1 MPRQTLECQPEVPGI
16 IPRQLLKIFTV
27 QETRERKEKS
37 MSEERKL
44 QFRGGI
50 GMSLIPVAIYV
61 FFCMVLFIGFKA
73 FNMEALAAGGF
84 LALLIGGVFCTSY
97 SDFWESA
104 IKGISSITSVSVVV
118 ILLLVGM
125 FSALIKLCG
134 LSGGFVWI
142 ANAVGMK
149 GGIFVAFTFIASCIV
164 STATGSSI
172 GTMFIAF
179 PIFYPAGI
187 MLGANEM
194 MMAGCIVSG
203 AIFGDNLAPISD
215 TTIASAST
223 QQFKNGKP
231 ADIGGVVSSRIKY
244 SAVAGLITIV
254 IFAIF
259 GGMGGVYEGGSIDA
273 AANPVSLVMLIPVV
287 LMLTV
292 STKTRN
298 IYEGILVGLVT
309 GTVVG
314 LAAGLFTPEQ
324 VFSNDAANNAA
335 VGFLI
340 DGINNILPT
349 CALVI
354 SVFGIMG
361 VLSDAGMLNLIA
373 EKILNSRMAST
384 TQGAEL
390 ICMMGIAFTTILLGG
405 VTSASILTFG
415 PILNKIGAVRNIHP
429 YRRANLLDGTANS
442 LPAIIPF
449 MSVFVFIGSALT
461 GLSPVVVAGGTIY
474 GFVLFFV
481 FWGAVLTGWG
491 CQKEE

>member
-1 MPRQTLECQPEVPGI
+1 
-16 IPRQLLKIFTV
+16 
-27 QETRERKEKS
+27 

-44 QFRGGI
+44 QFHGGI

-61 FFCMVLFIGFKA
+61 AFCMLLFIGFKA
-73 FNMEALAAGGF
+73 FNMEALAVGGF
-84 LALLIGGVFCTSY
+84 LALLIGGIFCTSY
-97 SDFWESA
+97 SEFWESA

-142 ANAVGMK
+142 ANASGMR
-149 GGIFVAFTFIASCIV
+149 GGIFVAFTFIAACIV

-194 MMAGCIVSG
+194 MMAGSIVSG

-223 QQFKNGKP
+223 QQFKNGRP

-244 SAVAGLITIV
+244 SAIAGAITIV
-254 IFAIF
+254 IFAAF
-259 GGMGGVYEGGSIDA
+259 GGIGGVYEGGSIDA
-273 AANPVSLVMLIPVV
+273 ASNPVSLVMLIPVI

-298 IYEGILVGLVT
+298 IYAGILVGLTT
-309 GTVVG
+309 GTIVG
-314 LAAGLFTPEQ
+314 LAAGLFTPAQ

-335 VGFLI
+335 VGFLV

-373 EKILNSRMAST
+373 EKILDSKLAGSAK
-384 TQGAEL
+384 GAEL
-390 ICMMGIAFTTILLGG
+390 ACMLGISLTTVLLGG

-415 PILNKIGAVRNIHP
+415 PILNKIGAARNIHP

-449 MSVFVFIGSALT
+449 MSVVVFIGAALT
-461 GLSPVVVAGGTIY
+461 GLSPVVVACGTVY
-474 GFVLFFV
+474 GVVLFLV
-481 FWGAVLTGWG
+481 FLVAVLTGYG
-491 CQKEE
+491 CRKEE

>member
-1 MPRQTLECQPEVPGI
+1 
-16 IPRQLLKIFTV
+16 
-27 QETRERKEKS
+27 

>member
-1 MPRQTLECQPEVPGI
+1 
-16 IPRQLLKIFTV
+16 
-27 QETRERKEKS
+27 

-73 FNMEALAAGGF
+73 FNMEALAVGGF
-84 LALLIGGVFCTSY
+84 LSLLIGGVFCTSY
-97 SDFWESA
+97 SEFWESA
-104 IKGISSITSVSVVV
+104 IRGISSITSVSVVV

-142 ANAVGMK
+142 ANAVK
-149 GGIFVAFTFIASCIV
+149 GGIFVAFPFLATCIV

-194 MMAGCIVSG
+194 MMAGSIVSG

-244 SAVAGLITIV
+244 SLVAGLITIV

-259 GGMGGVYEGGSIDA
+259 GGVGGTYEGGSIDA
-273 AANPVSLVMLIPVV
+273 ASNPVSLVMLIPVV

-298 IYEGILVGLVT
+298 IYEGILVGLAA
-309 GTVVG
+309 GTLVG
-314 LAAGLFTPEQ
+314 LAAGLFTPAQ
-324 VFSNDAANNAA
+324 IFSNDAANNAA
-335 VGFLI
+335 VGFLV

-373 EKILNSRMAST
+373 EKILDSKMAGT
-384 TQGAEL
+384 ARGAEL
-390 ICMMGIAFTTILLGG
+390 VCMMGIAFTTILLGG

-415 PILNKIGAVRNIHP
+415 PILNKIGAARNIHP

-461 GLSPVVVAGGTIY
+461 GLSPVIVAGGTIY

-481 FWGAVLTGWG
+481 FLGAVLTGWG

>member
-1 MPRQTLECQPEVPGI
+1 
-16 IPRQLLKIFTV
+16 
-27 QETRERKEKS
+27 

-44 QFRGGI
+44 QFHGGI

-61 FFCMVLFIGFKA
+61 AFCMLLFIGFKA
-73 FNMEALAAGGF
+73 FNMEALAVGGF
-84 LALLIGGVFCTSY
+84 LAPLIGGIFCTSY
-97 SDFWESA
+97 SEFWESA

-142 ANAVGMK
+142 ANASGMR
-149 GGIFVAFTFIASCIV
+149 GGIFVAFTFIAACIV

-194 MMAGCIVSG
+194 MMAGSIVSG

-223 QQFKNGKP
+223 QQLKNGRP

-244 SAVAGLITIV
+244 SAIAGAITIV
-254 IFAIF
+254 IFAAF
-259 GGMGGVYEGGSIDA
+259 GGIGGVYEGGSIDA
-273 AANPVSLVMLIPVV
+273 ASNPVSLVMLIPVI

-298 IYEGILVGLVT
+298 IYAGILVGLTT

-314 LAAGLFTPEQ
+314 LAAGLFTPAQ

-335 VGFLI
+335 VGFLV

-373 EKILNSRMAST
+373 EKILDSKLAGSAR
-384 TQGAEL
+384 GAEL
-390 ICMMGIAFTTILLGG
+390 ACMFGISLTTVLLGG

-415 PILNKIGAVRNIHP
+415 PILNKIGAARNIHP

-449 MSVFVFIGSALT
+449 MSVFVFIGAALT
-461 GLSPVVVAGGTIY
+461 GLSPVVVACGTVY
-474 GFVLFFV
+474 GVVLFLV
-481 FWGAVLTGWG
+481 FLVAVLTGYG
-491 CQKEE
+491 CRKEE

>member
-1 MPRQTLECQPEVPGI
+1 
-16 IPRQLLKIFTV
+16 
-27 QETRERKEKS
+27 
-37 MSEERKL
+37 
-44 QFRGGI
+44 
-50 GMSLIPVAIYV
+50 
-61 FFCMVLFIGFKA
+61 
-73 FNMEALAAGGF
+73 
-84 LALLIGGVFCTSY
+84 
-97 SDFWESA
+97 
-104 IKGISSITSVSVVV
+104 
-118 ILLLVGM
+118 
-125 FSALIKLCG
+125 
-134 LSGGFVWI
+134 
-142 ANAVGMK
+142 
-149 GGIFVAFTFIASCIV
+149 
-164 STATGSSI
+164 
-172 GTMFIAF
+172 
-179 PIFYPAGI
+179 
-187 MLGANEM
+187 MLGTNEM
-194 MMAGCIVSG
+194 MMAGSIVSG

-259 GGMGGVYEGGSIDA
+259 GGIGGTYQGGSIDA
-273 AANPVSLVMLIPVV
+273 AANPVSLVMLVPVV

-298 IYEGILVGLVT
+298 IYQGILVGLVT
-309 GTVVG
+309 GTIVG
-314 LAAGLFTPEQ
+314 LIAGLFTPAQ

-335 VGFLI
+335 IGFLI

-361 VLSDAGMLNLIA
+361 ILSDAGMLNLIA
-373 EKILNSRMAST
+373 EKILNSKMAGT
-384 TQGAEL
+384 AKGAEL
-390 ICMMGIAFTTILLGG
+390 VCMMGIAFTTILLGG

-415 PILNKIGAVRNIHP
+415 PILNKIGAARNIHP

-481 FWGAVLTGWG
+481 FLGAVLTGWG
-491 CQKEE
+491 CQKEEET

>member
-1 MPRQTLECQPEVPGI
+1 MNRQK
-16 IPRQLLKIFTV
+16 LKFH
-27 QETRERKEKS
+27 
-37 MSEERKL
+37 
-44 QFRGGI
+44 GGI

-61 FFCMVLFIGFKA
+61 LFCMVLFIGFKA
-73 FNMEALAAGGF
+73 FNMEALAVGGF
-84 LALLIGGVFCTSY
+84 LALLVGGIFCTSY

-104 IKGISSITSVSVVV
+104 IKGISSITAVSVVV

-149 GGIFVAFTFIASCIV
+149 GGIFVAFTFIATCIV

-179 PIFYPAGI
+179 PIFYSAGI
-187 MLGANEM
+187 LLGTNEM
-194 MMAGCIVSG
+194 MMAGSIVSG

-244 SAVAGLITIV
+244 SAVAGLISIL

-259 GGMGGVYEGGSIDA
+259 GGIGGTYQGGSIDA
-273 AANPVSLVMLIPVV
+273 ASNPVSLIMLIPVI

-298 IYEGILVGLVT
+298 IYQGILVGLAT
-309 GTVVG
+309 GTIVG
-314 LAAGLFTPEQ
+314 LIAGLFTPAQ
-324 VFSNDAANNAA
+324 IFSNDVANNAA
-335 VGFLI
+335 VGFLV

-361 VLSDAGMLNLIA
+361 VLSDAGMLDLIA
-373 EKILNSRMAST
+373 EKILNSKMAGST
-384 TQGAEL
+384 KGAEL
-390 ICMMGIAFTTILLGG
+390 ICMIGISVTTILLGG

-415 PILNKIGAVRNIHP
+415 PILNKIGTAKNIHP

-442 LPAIIPF
+442 LPSIIPF

-461 GLSPVVVAGGTIY
+461 GLSPVVVAGGTVY
-474 GFVLFFV
+474 AFVLFLV
-481 FWGAVLTGWG
+481 FLVAVLTGWG